1 MALDI
6 NLMIGGEAGQGVQS
20 MGFILAKVAARS
32 GFEVFA
38 DQDYESRI
46 RGGHNFFRIR
56 ICDSEVV
63 AFSEKVDLLIALN
76 KETIDL
82 HRHEICEDG
91 VVIYDSD
98 TVKDLDAEDKLLGI
112 PLQTLAKEK
121 AGNKIMSNT
130 VALGAV
136 AYLIA
141 FDLDTL
147 REILK
152 ERFGSGKM
160 GEGNIVAAQAGF
172 DQARERFE
180 SAVHRRLPARRN
192 GKKMLLT
199 GNEAMVLGALAAG
212 CKFMAGYPMTPVTPI
227 LEGMTENAERMGVAT
242 LQAEDE
248 IAAILMA
255 IGASFAG
262 VRAMTATSG
271 GGFNLMVEGLGL
283 AGMTETPVVIVEG
296 QRPGPAT
303 GLPTRT
309 EQGDL
314 LFLLHAAHGE
324 FPRALFA
331 PSTPEENFWLTV
343 KAFNI
348 AEKYQI
354 PVIVLTDHYMA
365 TSYWTVPKFDV
376 SRVSIDR
383 GLLYSPEAAGDGDYG
398 RHRLTNNGIS
408 PRAFPGTQ
416 GIVVFTAGDE
426 HDEYGHIIED
436 PGTRTAMVEKRLKKT
451 DMIRQE
457 MAPPKVYGPEKAE
470 ITLLGWGST
479 FGAIREA
486 VDRLCREGLSV
497 NCCHFTEI
505 WPFPTGAVEDVLAD
519 SNLKYMVENNATG
532 QLAGLLMA
540 QTCIRVDGTILKYD
554 GRPIS
559 PGYIVDKL
567 KKEVGAGW

>member
-6 NLMIGGEAGQGVQS
+6 NLMVGGEAGQGVQS
-20 MGFILAKVAARS
+20 IGFILAKLAARN
-32 GFEVFA
+32 GYEVFA

-46 RGGHNFFRIR
+46 RGGHNFFRVR
-56 ICDSEVV
+56 ICASDVGTLT
-63 AFSEKVDLLIALN
+63 EKVDLLIALN
-76 KETIDL
+76 KDSVLL
-82 HRHEICEDG
+82 HSQEMRADG
-91 VVIYDSD
+91 MMIYDND
-98 TVKDLDAEDKLLGI
+98 AVKDLASEGNLLGI

-141 FDLDTL
+141 LDLD
-147 REILK
+147 RLK
-152 ERFGSGKM
+152 ELLLERFGP
-160 GEGNIVAAQAGF
+160 GETGEKNTIAAQAGF
-172 DQARERFE
+172 DHAREHFE
-180 SAVHRRLPARRN
+180 MTARRVPAGSN
-192 GKKMLLT
+192 GRKMLLN
-199 GNEAMVLGALAAG
+199 GNEAIVLGALAAG
-212 CKFMAGYPMTPVTPI
+212 CRFMAGYPMTPVTPI
-227 LEGMTENAERMGVAT
+227 LEGMTENATRMKVAT

-248 IAAILMA
+248 IAAMLMA

-283 AGMTETPVVIVEG
+283 AGMTETPLVIVEG

-324 FPRALFA
+324 FPRVLFA
-331 PSTPEENFWLTV
+331 PSTVEENFWLTV
-343 KAFNI
+343 KAFNL

-354 PVIVLTDHYMA
+354 PVFILTDHHMA
-365 TSYWTVPKFDV
+365 TSYWTAPKFDLSQV
-376 SRVSIDR
+376 VIDHGR
-383 GLLYSPEAAGDGDYG
+383 IYSPGVPVDGDYR
-398 RHRLTNNGIS
+398 RHLLSEDGIS
-408 PRAFPGTQ
+408 PRAFPGTK

-426 HDEYGHIIED
+426 HDEHGHIIED
-436 PGTRTAMVEKRLKKT
+436 AGMRAAMVEKRLRKT
-451 DMIRQE
+451 DLVRQE
-457 MAPPKVYGPEKAE
+457 IAAPKTYGPEKAD

-486 VDRLCREGLSV
+486 VDRLCHEGMNV
-497 NCCHFTEI
+497 NCCHFAEI
-505 WPFPTGAVEDVLAD
+505 WPFPVGAVEEVLAKG
-519 SNLKYMVENNATG
+519 NRKYMVENNATG
-532 QLAGLLMA
+532 QMAQLLRA
-540 QTCIRVDGTILKYD
+540 QTCIRVDGCILKYD

-559 PGYIVDKL
+559 PRFIVDQL
-567 KKEVGAGW
+567 KKEVGAVW